1 MTIQGNIDQER
12 LAFINARE
20 RLLQFFLVHMYSNNT
35 DIYNARNKKNNNIP
49 FPNDVERMK
58 YFIGRFNKYY
68 YDETYEFMVCIPAV
82 DIEHQEDLNDD
93 NVTHAMILNIKNSNQ
108 DH

>member
-35 DIYNARNKKNNNIP
+35 EIFNVRNEKYNNRP
-49 FPNDVERMK
+49 FPNDIERMK
-58 YFIGRFNKYY
+58 YFINRFNRY
-68 YDETYEFMVCIPAV
+68 YDDET
-82 DIEHQEDLNDD
+82 
-93 NVTHAMILNIKNSNQ
+93 
-108 DH
+108 